1 MAKKI
6 SVILA
11 IVMLLT
17 CVFAAC
23 GGSSV
28 DPKTAIVGSWAGVED
43 GMDVVYNFNAD
54 GTGTGE
60 GSGLV
65 MDLTYTIDGNEITI
79 TLDTTG
85 AVEDMLGMTIE
96 ELLDAGLVTQADV
109 DGLITT
115 DTCTFSV
122 KGDTL
127 IMGGNT
133 YTRKTA

>member
-11 IVMLLT
+11 IIMLFT

-23 GGSSV
+23 GNTADS
-28 DPKTAIVGSWAGVED
+28 KTAIVGSWEGVEE
-43 GMDVVYNFNAD
+43 GIDVVYTFNAD

-60 GSGLV
+60 GSGMV

-85 AVEDMLGMTIE
+85 AVEDMLGMSIQ

-109 DGLITT
+109 DNLITT
-115 DTCTFSV
+115 DTCTFSI